1 MKSVVKALEEKT
13 IMASK
18 SSTVLTRS
26 SMPPLEIGDEVVRGP
41 DWKWDNQD
49 GGDGTVGEVTEICD
63 SSVPPRAGQIIVKWP
78 GGIQAKYGCMHL
90 FLSFNFAQHMI

>member
-18 SSTVLTRS
+18 SSAALTRS
-26 SMPPLEIGDEVVRGP
+26 SMQPLKTGDEVVRGP
-41 DWKWDNQD
+41 DWKWGNQD

-63 SSVPPRAGQIIVKWP
+63 TSGPRAGQIIVKWT
-78 GGIQAKYGCMHL
+78 GGVQAKYGC
-90 FLSFNFAQHMI
+90 I